1 MPAVAAR
8 SRAPCL
14 AAKILGTSHDNAS
27 DRIALCEDL
36 SWGLQPRC
44 SILWRAD
51 INPSAGVDESLQ
63 IDHANLPPLSPQ
75 SPASR
80 ASSGRK
86 GSEACIFKHSVYR
99 DSVSAFSSRAPFL
112 EPPPRSPYAFTSS
125 TKGLGAVK
133 LHSDDTLKISS
144 SSGSALIAG
153 IDTLQV
159 ETAVAVSAISVD
171 LFESTTKGRTASSR
185 TDCSNSPETVSDCNR
200 SDYEAVKGFY
210 VHAEPAANEL
220 PCDIDAV
227 AVTGALRSDCMDCGG
242 AEMTPCEASIDQP
255 AARVRCES
263 SSLADR
269 GGDDIKLSSQSA
281 EALAYDLKEEMIAE
295 HDRAVANHRLAAAAL
310 HVLAVERLTTQ
321 PPSLKRAQLP
331 SPQLQSSTAPQ
342 NSDLKS
348 NIRVATTSEQ
358 LSGNNSA
365 RIASVAELVHAT
377 TNEAARLPPSQPS
390 SYRAP
395 RRSQLSESSSP
406 VLASSSI
413 SRRRLRPRP
422 WAAGSVSSGSN
433 IGRSRPSAAAAT
445 TAAWPF
451 AGMPPVRVGA
461 TQAPSR
467 SVPDTTSSRGD
478 LSSPLQPMPLP
489 KSTLR
494 PYVYYV
500 LYLTI
505 PALYLRDVSFY
516 LLISFDRLSMPFWI
530 DLDTDAPLKCPELA
544 LKQPITTVLPV
555 FS

>member
-8 SRAPCL
+8 SRAPRL
-14 AAKILGTSHDNAS
+14 ASTILGTSHDNAS
-27 DRIALCEDL
+27 DRGALCEDL

-51 INPSAGVDESLQ
+51 INSSADVDESLQ
-63 IDHANLPPLSPQ
+63 IDRANLPPLSPQ

-86 GSEACIFKHSVYR
+86 GSEACIFKNSEYR
-99 DSVSAFSSRAPFL
+99 DSVLAFSSRAPFL
-112 EPPPRSPYAFTSS
+112 EPPPRSPHAFTSS

-133 LHSDDTLKISS
+133 LHSDDTLKFSS

-153 IDTLQV
+153 IHTLQV

-171 LFESTTKGRTASSR
+171 LFDCTTKGRTASSR
-185 TDCSNSPETVSDCNR
+185 TDCSNSLETVSDCNS
-200 SDYEAVKGFY
+200 SDYEAVKGFHA
-210 VHAEPAANEL
+210 HAEPEANEL

-255 AARVRCES
+255 AARVRCEAS
-263 SSLADR
+263 SIADK
-269 GGDDIKLSSQSA
+269 GSDGSKLSSQSA
-281 EALAYDLKEEMIAE
+281 KALAYDLKEEMIAE

-331 SPQLQSSTAPQ
+331 SPPLRSSTAPQ
-342 NSDLKS
+342 HSDFKS

-358 LSGNNSA
+358 LSGNDSV
-365 RIASVAELVHAT
+365 RIASVAALVHAA

-390 SYRAP
+390 PYRAP
-395 RRSQLSESSSP
+395 RRSQLSESSPP

-413 SRRRLRPRP
+413 TRRRLRPRP
-422 WAAGSVSSGSN
+422 WAAGNVGSGST
-433 IGRSRPSAAAAT
+433 GRSRPSAAAAAA

-451 AGMPPVRVGA
+451 AGMPPARVGS

-494 PYVYYV
+494 PYVHYV
-500 LYLTI
+500 FYLTI
-505 PALYLRDVSFY
+505 PALYL
-516 LLISFDRLSMPFWI
+516 
-530 DLDTDAPLKCPELA
+530 
-544 LKQPITTVLPV
+544 
-555 FS
+555 